1 MEAEVGHG
9 PVIPY
14 LREVLVFLLASVLV
28 VPLCQRLRVSPVLGY
43 LIAGVAIGPFA
54 FGIVNDIEGVRR
66 LGELGVMFLLFTI
79 GLELSLERLLAM
91 RRYVFG
97 LGAAQ
102 VGASGLVIGAIAYA
116 WGNNLAA
123 SVVLGASLA
132 LSSTALVMQIL
143 IERGEIASRVGRVSF
158 AVLLFQDLAVAPLI
172 ALVTILAR
180 GEEDALFVDLALAV
194 GKAVLAIAIILVL
207 GRLLLRPLFRMVAL
221 GRRPD
226 VFVAMSLLL
235 VLVTASATAMAGLS
249 MALGAFLAGVVLAET
264 EYRHQVETDIEP
276 FRGLLL
282 GVFFVSVGMGIN
294 LGEVADLA
302 TRIALAVIGLIL
314 IKAAIMAGLALLFGL
329 SRAVALHVGLLL
341 GQSGEFAFF
350 IIGLAMAGGLVPTAV
365 GQFMLIVAALS
376 MMLTPLLALLGP
388 WLVHRLG
395 LERESMAGLTPAPK
409 EVEDL
414 HGHVVIAGYGRVGQ
428 TIARLLRQQKI
439 AYVALD
445 IDARH
450 IRRFRQRHE
459 PVFYGDASHGHVL
472 EQVRAD
478 RAAAVV
484 ITLDDTRA
492 AARMVEHVR
501 RHWPAV
507 QIFVRARD
515 AAQAEE
521 LRDLGVSGVVPET
534 LEASLALAGQV
545 LQATGASR
553 EAINRMMEQIRREEY
568 VRLAGESTEP
578 PPARAGGA
586 P

>member
-1 MEAEVGHG
+1 MEAEVGHA

-14 LREVLVFLLASVLV
+14 LREVLAFLVASVVV
-28 VPLCQRLRVSPVLGY
+28 VPLCQRLRISPVLGY

-54 FGIVNDIEGVRR
+54 LGIVREIEGVRQ
-66 LGELGVMFLLFTI
+66 LGELGVMFLLFAI

-102 VGASGLVIGAIAYA
+102 VMVSGLVIGAIAYF
-116 WGNNLAA
+116 WGNSLAA
-123 SVVLGASLA
+123 AVVLGASLA

-143 IERGEIASRVGRVSF
+143 IERGEIATRVGRTSF

-180 GEEDALFVDLALAV
+180 GDEDALLIDLLLAV
-194 GKAVLAIAIILVL
+194 GKAVLAVALILAL
-207 GRLLLRPLFRMVAL
+207 GRMLLRPLFRMVAL

-282 GVFFVSVGMGIN
+282 GVFFVSVGMGID

-302 TRIALAVIGLIL
+302 TRIALAMIGLIL
-314 IKAAIMAGLALLFGL
+314 IKATVMAGLALLFGL
-329 SRAVALHVGLLL
+329 PRAVALRAGLLL

-350 IIGLAMAGGLVPTAV
+350 IIGLAMAGGLVPVAV
-365 GQFMLIVAALS
+365 GQFMLTVVALS
-376 MMLTPLLALLGP
+376 MMLTPLLAVLGP
-388 WLVHRLG
+388 WLARRLG
-395 LERESMAGLTPAPK
+395 LERESMVGLAPEPE
-409 EVEDL
+409 EVQDL
-414 HGHVVIAGYGRVGQ
+414 RGHVVIAGYGRVGQ

-439 AYVALD
+439 PYVALD
-445 IDARH
+445 LDARH

-459 PVFYGDASHGHVL
+459 PVFYGNASHGHVL

-484 ITLDDTRA
+484 ITLDDADA
-492 AARMVEHVR
+492 AARIVAHVR
-501 RHWPAV
+501 RHWPQI

-515 AAQAEE
+515 AAHAEA
-521 LRDLGVSGVVPET
+521 LYDLGVTGVVPET

-545 LQATGASR
+545 LQGIGVSR
-553 EAINRMMEQIRREEY
+553 EAINRMAEQIRREEY

-578 PPARAGGA
+578 PPARAGSVS
-586 P
+586 